1 MGRRG
6 GFNRTTAAS
15 SLLCILIAVS
25 ALSFRPTSDSTGQQ
39 VSKNAFESS
48 PVICSKDRQSPCF
61 ARRKSSTDEDNMEK
75 IKLDA
80 LLSLPLDEFV
90 AAIGGIYEAT
100 PWIVEEFYVS
110 NLSPSLDAFVV
121 AATKGRIT
129 NVRILFEEIRQYI
142 KNGSREKKLDLL
154 KSHPDLCLKIEQCDD
169 ITEESRQEQ
178 GRAGLSTLTAEER
191 SKFLDLNRR
200 YKSRFNFPFILA
212 VRNAS
217 KYTVLNALEGRVD
230 ATMEEELSCALSQ
243 GKSTCC
249 KLASC
254 VLFSRS
260 PITKVDKIAWM
271 RLLTK
276 VDHAEGADGHGGFLT
291 CHVLDTANGSPAA
304 GMQIELYKYD
314 EGSQKRELLKTFV
327 TNSDGRL
334 DGGPALKGPE
344 FDVGQYE
351 WIFYVGDYF
360 ARYSLSRLSGVPF
373 LDVIPLRFGLD
384 DPTEHYHVP
393 LLVSPWSYST
403 YRGS

>member
-1 MGRRG
+1 M
-6 GFNRTTAAS
+6 
-15 SLLCILIAVS
+15 
-25 ALSFRPTSDSTGQQ
+25 
-39 VSKNAFESS
+39 
-48 PVICSKDRQSPCF
+48 
-61 ARRKSSTDEDNMEK
+61 
-75 IKLDA
+75 
-80 LLSLPLDEFV
+80 
-90 AAIGGIYEAT
+90 
-100 PWIVEEFYVS
+100 
-110 NLSPSLDAFVV
+110 
-121 AATKGRIT
+121 
-129 NVRILFEEIRQYI
+129 
-142 KNGSREKKLDLL
+142 
-154 KSHPDLCLKIEQCDD
+154 
-169 ITEESRQEQ
+169 
-178 GRAGLSTLTAEER
+178 
-191 SKFLDLNRR
+191 
-200 YKSRFNFPFILA
+200 
-212 VRNAS
+212 
-217 KYTVLNALEGRVD
+217 
-230 ATMEEELSCALSQ
+230 
-243 GKSTCC
+243 
-249 KLASC
+249 
-254 VLFSRS
+254 
-260 PITKVDKIAWM
+260 DKIAWM